1 MPVGDER
8 VALVLPV
15 LSQAQSLPVLCGTVE
30 REGAALPELSQLSL
44 LSPVLPLTAQPAS
57 QGGGVHGLRA
67 LAGRQWA
74 APSPTKAV
82 SRLSPP
88 SATEERTTGAAMLDN
103 SLLDGAVEFS
113 SVRCEPGSFSGD
125 SGLHSSLHQP

>member
-74 APSPTKAV
+74 APSATKAV
-82 SRLSPP
+82 SSFSTPEAR
-88 SATEERTTGAAMLDN
+88 ATDAAVLDN
-103 SLLDGAVEFS
+103 SLLDGAVQFS

-125 SGLHSSLHQP
+125 SGLHSSLH

>member
-74 APSPTKAV
+74 APSTTKAV
-82 SRLSPP
+82 SSFSTPEAR
-88 SATEERTTGAAMLDN
+88 ATGAAVLDN

-125 SGLHSSLHQP
+125 SGLHSSLH

>member
-1 MPVGDER
+1 MGDER

-15 LSQAQSLPVLCGTVE
+15 LSQTQSLPVLCGTVE

-74 APSPTKAV
+74 APSATKAV
-82 SRLSPP
+82 SSFSTPEAR
-88 SATEERTTGAAMLDN
+88 ATGAAVLDN

-125 SGLHSSLHQP
+125 SGLHSSLH

>member
-1 MPVGDER
+1 MGDER

-57 QGGGVHGLRA
+57 QGGGVHGLREWQVQ
-67 LAGRQWA
+67 GRHGTDVGQQLRGVPDSWSRD
-74 APSPTKAV
+74 SPW
-82 SRLSPP
+82 SNCRLGVLC
-88 SATEERTTGAAMLDN
+88 RLHHVQAM
-103 SLLDGAVEFS
+103 G
-113 SVRCEPGSFSGD
+113 
-125 SGLHSSLHQP
+125 